1 MSKAR
6 FTAPAT
12 LPLGGAFLGIVLA
25 TATGCSTWDFRGEGF
40 KDEVAQTFGKLR
52 PPSGDAELFGASE
65 KARDIER
72 SLGAN

>member
-1 MSKAR
+1 MSQAR
-6 FTAPAT
+6 I
-12 LPLGGAFLGIVLA
+12 LQPLGGTLLGFAIA
-25 TATGCSTWDFRGEGF
+25 TAAGCSALDKRGEGF

-52 PPSGDAELFGASE
+52 PPSGDAALFGASE